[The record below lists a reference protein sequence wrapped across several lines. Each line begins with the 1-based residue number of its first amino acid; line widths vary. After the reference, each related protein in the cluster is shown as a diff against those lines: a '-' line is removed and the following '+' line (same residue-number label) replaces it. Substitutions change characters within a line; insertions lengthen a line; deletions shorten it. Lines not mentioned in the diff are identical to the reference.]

1 MSAFSETAWKWN
13 FELYLMEEECL
24 LSPPI
29 RTTAQLAALAP
40 ANAAQSIAE
49 SKTGLNQSIGFTANT
64 TWKSTKHG
72 ILCWR
77 TQQHALSSSKTCGIG
92 SHDLQCSSIMLGEA
106 WACLNATAAIDLGTR
121 PDRRYPTYCSLSFRP
136 AVNCLTSGWKADL
149 SHEPKALFDVNQQLR
164 LSTESTCCALA
175 QSTRSTNINSII
187 ILTQA
192 AVAHVALIWISCCKA
207 FRVFAS
213 TSWSCG
219 PNLLNL
225 AKSSAAQVPPL
236 RAVPDWAAKANRR
249 GQRQRTSSS
258 RRAHQCSELPPPH
271 GIMTCISLINK
282 KEAPMSTVCPCS
294 LLVRSTLSQLLPLP
308 LNFHVFR
315 KLQPWTLMTFYT
327 YNTFVIAM
335 CFTCFLLKSKHTTC
349 FMLEIDAPW
358 NLRVSWLSHASS
370 KSTLLAAKLSTLEWS
385 EPRSSEGLKSLEKS
399 WSNSNSSN
407 SSKFQTFV
415 GLTIPFVQRNKCL
428 QLQRQRNTLNLFFS
442 YGLCNM

>member
-1 MSAFSETAWKWN
+1 MTFKPGSLKTKVEIIPGRVQHYQKWSESQIYSNTSTVQCHVSIQRNGLKMKFRALLDGRRMLVVASNQNNSATGSTGTSECSPIHCWIKNRTEPKYRFYGKHDLEEHKAWNPVLKNSTTCIEQLQDMRDWKPWLAVFIN
-13 FELYLMEEECL
+13 HARRSLSLSKCHSCHRSWHTTGPTIPDL
-24 LSPPI
+24 LF
-29 RTTAQLAALAP
+29 AQL
-40 ANAAQSIAE
+40 
-49 SKTGLNQSIGFTANT
+49 
-64 TWKSTKHG
+64 
-72 ILCWR
+72 
-77 TQQHALSSSKTCGIG
+77 
-92 SHDLQCSSIMLGEA
+92 
-106 WACLNATAAIDLGTR
+106 
-121 PDRRYPTYCSLSFRP
+121 
-136 AVNCLTSGWKADL
+136 
-149 SHEPKALFDVNQQLR
+149 
-164 LSTESTCCALA
+164 
-175 QSTRSTNINSII
+175 STRSELSDFRMKGGPVTWTENFVRRQSTIETEYWVNMLRTSAKYKINKYQQHHHFNTI
-187 ILTQA
+187 A

-358 NLRVSWLSHASS
+358 NLRVSWLSHVSS

-385 EPRSSEGLKSLEKS
+385 EPRSSEGLKSLEK
-399 WSNSNSSN
+399 
-407 SSKFQTFV
+407 V
-415 GLTIPFVQRNKCL
+415 GE
-428 QLQRQRNTLNLFFS
+428 
-442 YGLCNM
+442 